1 MCEYVRFMGL
11 VIMKVLTVVSFMS
24 VGNLTV
30 MHGQCEHVLFTFL
43 PDPAM
48 FLGAASF
55 SKGTVSY
62 VVLFTYILI
71 LFLVFWENVLPG
83 VPDDQRGLNIQDAY
97 IDLHR
102 VTLLLLLLLLNQ
114 L

>member
-1 MCEYVRFMGL
+1 
-11 VIMKVLTVVSFMS
+11 
-24 VGNLTV
+24 
-30 MHGQCEHVLFTFL
+30 
-43 PDPAM
+43 M

-62 VVLFTYILI
+62 VVLFTYTLI
-71 LFLVFWENVLPG
+71 LFLVFWENVLPD

-102 VTLLLLLLLLNQ
+102 VTVLLLLFNQ